1 MPNLTRKYELQVV
14 GDKEEINR
22 VYTWLRQ
29 GIEAQN
35 KAMNEYL
42 SHLFMAKSCEMSL
55 DDRKEL
61 NNLFQR
67 VTNSKKGS
75 GYTKDIEFPV
85 GLPIAASASRKVKQD
100 FDNACKKGLMYGRI
114 SLPTYRSNNPLI
126 VHVRFVALRGTKKVD
141 NGIYHNYNSPV
152 DLFSALENDTKP
164 EVFIKFC
171 NNITFKFRFGNPYKA
186 KEQREVFKRIFT
198 EEYKVGGSTIEIKGT
213 KIIINLT
220 LEVPKVEAVVNEDVV
235 LGVDLGQAVPA
246 MCALNNDYYKRLA
259 IGSADEFLRIRTQI
273 QNERRRLQHALK
285 DSKGGH
291 GRQKKLRAL
300 DRLKEREKNFVQTY
314 SHMVSRRVVDFAIK
328 NGAKYINIED
338 LSGFGRD
345 KYGHVKDD
353 EHSKMI
359 LRNWSYYD
367 LQEKIKYK
375 AAIHGIEVRKIDPK
389 YTSQTCSVCGEKGLR
404 QTQKEFICTNPECAC
419 HKIYNNQKYIN
430 ADFNAA
436 RNIAMSQN
444 FIEEGEGSKKKSEQ
458 KKENSNGN

>member
-35 KAMNEYL
+35 KAMNEYM

-126 VHVRFVALRGTKKVD
+126 IHVRFVALRGTKKVD
-141 NGIYHNYNSPV
+141 NGIYHNYNSPA
-152 DLFSALENDTKP
+152 DLFSALENDAKP

-186 KEQREVFKRIFT
+186 KEQREVFKKIFT

-220 LEVPKVEAVVNEDVV
+220 LEVPQIKMCLDENVTV
-235 LGVDLGQAVPA
+235 GVDLGQAIPA

-259 IGSADEFLRIRTQI
+259 IGNVDDFLRIRTQM
-273 QNERRRLQHALK
+273 QEERKRLQCHLRNAN
-285 DSKGGH
+285 GGH
-291 GRQKKLRAL
+291 GRKKKLRAL
-300 DRLKEREKNFVQTY
+300 ERLKQREKNFVQTY
-314 SHMVSRRVVDFAIK
+314 SHMVSRKVVDFAVK
-328 NGAKYINIED
+328 HNAKYINIED

-353 EHSKMI
+353 EQAKMV
-359 LRNWSYYD
+359 LRNWSYYN

-375 AAIHGIEVRKIDPK
+375 ANIYGIEVRKIDPK
-389 YTSQTCSVCGEKGLR
+389 FTSQICSVCGEKGIR
-404 QTQKEFICTNPECAC
+404 QTQKEFICINPECSC
-419 HKIYNNQKYIN
+419 HKMYQNQKYIN

-436 RNIAMSQN
+436 RNIAMSQK
-444 FIEEGEGSKKKSEQ
+444 FINEDKETAKKNEQ
-458 KKENSNGN
+458 KKENSSSN